1 MNTQFEEKKLKSL
14 LGGAVELFKKYNAF
28 VAGGAITS
36 IFTNNEINDIDVY
49 VRNEDDLL
57 GLIEELFDYCGDKV
71 LSSTKKSTLFA
82 YEELLIQVIH
92 FKCFETVEDIFDSF
106 DFTSVMGAYDFK
118 NDKFCFHDDFM
129 KHNSQ
134 KIIKFN
140 SNTAYPLI
148 SALRIQKYEGKGY
161 KISKAEYLRIV
172 MTCMKLD
179 INSYEELQ
187 DHLGGMYGVNLDKLF
202 DDIKDDPFDLQKAI
216 DKLAEIT
223 LSDEYFEKPDF
234 DFIYELDDVISK
246 ISPKAIKYV
255 EFKGKTYRVH
265 SSGEIEYESKKYENH
280 TMLDIKDVFKE
291 NKLYKFVT
299 KNEDGTYSSYY
310 DDKFTYKIGE
320 MAEATG
326 ETGSYSCDKGKLHF
340 NVKEKI
346 EKSTYYNKKDKVL
359 LEVMFN
365 TDDLIDID
373 NSQKVTAR
381 KVYVV
386 REVPEVEWNEW
397 VGFKNEVKFEA
408 EMVTLNNNNGDF
420 F

>member
-1 MNTQFEEKKLKSL
+1 MNTQFEEKKLLKL
-14 LGGAVELFKKYNAF
+14 LGSELVDLFKKYNVF

-36 IFTNNEINDIDVY
+36 IFTNSEINDIDVY
-49 VRNEDDLL
+49 TRNEDDLL
-57 GLIEELFDYCGDKV
+57 GLIEELFDHCGNKV

-82 YEELLIQVIH
+82 DGELLVQAIH
-92 FKCFETVEDIFDSF
+92 FKCFDTAEDIFDSF

-118 NDKFCFHDDFM
+118 DNKYYFHDDFM

-148 SALRIQKYEGKGY
+148 SALRVQKYEDKGY

-172 MTCMKLD
+172 MTCMKLE

-187 DHLGGMYGVNLDKLF
+187 EHLGGMYGVNLDKLF
-202 DDIKDDPFDLQKAI
+202 EDIKDDEFSLQAAI
-216 DKLAEIT
+216 EKLAEIT
-223 LSDEYFEKPDF
+223 LSDEYFEKPELE
-234 DFIYELDDVISK
+234 FILELDEVISK

-255 EFKGKTYRVH
+255 EFKGKIYRVH
-265 SSGEIEYESKKYENH
+265 NSGEIDEESVKYDNH
-280 TMLDIKDVFKE
+280 TMLDIKDIFKD
-291 NKLYKFVT
+291 NKLYKFVK

-320 MAEATG
+320 IAEANGAVGT
-326 ETGSYSCDKGKLHF
+326 YSCDKGKLHF
-340 NVKEKI
+340 NTKEKI
-346 EKSTYYNKKDKVL
+346 KKSTYFDKKDKVL

-365 TDDLIDID
+365 TDDLLDID
-373 NSQKVTAR
+373 HSTKVTAR

-386 REVPEVEWNEW
+386 REVPELEWKMWIGNKHVSKE
-397 VGFKNEVKFEA
+397 GAYCDSPLF
-408 EMVTLNNNNGDF
+408 
-420 F
+420 